1 MRIWG
6 GLYDH
11 PRLII
16 FFWSILVFGY
26 NRMAMEIHMAMSV
39 ALAFLLTLITVAL
52 GQLAVGQT

>member
-1 MRIWG
+1 MTT
-6 GLYDH
+6 LA
-11 PRLII
+11 LII

-26 NRMAMEIHMAMSV
+26 ILHKAMEIHMAMGV